1 MGTDVLLQS
10 HPAGSAD
17 DRVLL
22 AALVEA
28 AGEAAAFIRAAER
41 DRAALRWEVK
51 AASDFVSVVDKGA
64 EELIRRALAPLGAA
78 TFIGEEGS
86 PDDRP
91 GPGLTIVCDPLDGTT
106 NFLHGFPAYAVSLA
120 AMVDGVLTAGVIVD
134 VARNETFTSVRGG
147 GAALDGRPIR
157 VSTIDDP
164 ARALVGTGAPF
175 RKPDQL
181 SIYLEQLPRIL
192 AVTSGIRRAGSAA
205 LDLAHVAAGRFE
217 CFWELR
223 LAPWDIAAGLLLV
236 REAGGVVT
244 DFAGVDAPV
253 AHTGIVAGNPAMH
266 AWLLRTLAGTV
277 A

>member
-1 MGTDVLLQS
+1 MGTDVLIQS
-10 HPAGSAD
+10 HPAGAAD
-17 DRVLL
+17 DHVLL

-41 DRAALRWEVK
+41 DRGALRWEVK

-64 EELIRRALAPLGAA
+64 EELIRAALAPLGAT
-78 TFIGEEGS
+78 TFLGEEGS
-86 PDDRP
+86 PDARP
-91 GPGLTIVCDPLDGTT
+91 GAGLTIVCDPLDGTT

-120 AMVDGVLTAGVIVD
+120 AMVDGELAAGVIVD
-134 VARNETFTSVRGG
+134 VARSETFTCVRGG

-157 VSTIDDP
+157 VSPIDDP

-175 RKPDQL
+175 RKQDQL

-217 CFWELR
+217 CFWELK

-266 AWLLRTLAGTV
+266 AWLLRTLEGTV